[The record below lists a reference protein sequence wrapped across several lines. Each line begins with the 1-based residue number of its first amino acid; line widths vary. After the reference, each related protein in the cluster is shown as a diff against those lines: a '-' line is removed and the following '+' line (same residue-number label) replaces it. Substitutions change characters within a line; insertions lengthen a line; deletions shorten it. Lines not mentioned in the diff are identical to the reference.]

1 MPKPTS
7 IAELHRRVEAL
18 PPGKRLMLAAHLML
32 EGKAEVAIAIAENV
46 VHEHQAAQLLRRSA
60 AS

>member
-7 IAELHRRVEAL
+7 IEEIHRRVESL
-18 PPGKRLMLAAHLML
+18 PPGKRLMLAAYLML
-32 EGKAEVAIAIAENV
+32 EGKADVAIAIAENV
-46 VHEHQAAQLLRRSA
+46 VHEHQAAELFKRTA